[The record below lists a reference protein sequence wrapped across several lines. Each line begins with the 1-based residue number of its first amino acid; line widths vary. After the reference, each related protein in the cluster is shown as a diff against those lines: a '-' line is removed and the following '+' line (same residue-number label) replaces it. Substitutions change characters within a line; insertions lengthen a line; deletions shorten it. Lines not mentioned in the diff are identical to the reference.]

1 MRMAF
6 KTNLVLVLL
15 LMVTRTSACPTSVT
29 WEDEHQLVAR
39 AKILVL
45 GELDLV
51 LSSSV
56 DCVSLPVLGL
66 FVFDVG
72 SDLING
78 VNFVKDGDPIWGSVI
93 IGATFLPATFLL
105 AFAAFVWFV
114 GKADG
119 RQRALFLRVLGP
131 VAIAVAT
138 PVYIFYVVFVLI
150 RKLKDPSYV
159 SNHMDPLISDVF
171 WWSGKSR
178 LAQPL
183 PATRVSNRYAE
194 VQV

>member
-1 MRMAF
+1 MAF

-93 IGATFLPATFLL
+93 IG
-105 AFAAFVWFV
+105 
-114 GKADG
+114 
-119 RQRALFLRVLGP
+119 
-131 VAIAVAT
+131 
-138 PVYIFYVVFVLI
+138 
-150 RKLKDPSYV
+150 
-159 SNHMDPLISDVF
+159 
-171 WWSGKSR
+171 
-178 LAQPL
+178 
-183 PATRVSNRYAE
+183 
-194 VQV
+194 